1 MGFRGVGA
9 IHESPVQASEYFLY
23 HSYLESRI
31 SYLFWRQ
38 PKINIF
44 LKGFFILCRNI
55 FQYGLDKCYMFRG
68 DLMRSV
74 GKTDI
79 GLVRKVN
86 EDSFLCEKL
95 DGIEDTYLYIVAD
108 GMGGHNAGEVA
119 SSMAVEEIASYIKE
133 NIGELMLGDREIQ
146 DLIRNAITHAND
158 KVYKTSI
165 LKSNCLGMGT
175 TLSMVL
181 VKGTVIYIGHVGD
194 SRIYLIRENRIERL
208 TEDHSLVAELIKAG
222 TIKPEEAANHPQKN
236 VITKA
241 LGTEY
246 TLEPD
251 VSRCDMQNG
260 DIILICTDGL
270 SNTVYEE
277 DIVDLVVNTSDLN
290 EACELLVNKAKEKG
304 GFDNITAVVIQMCKG
319 GDYSG
324 R

>member
-1 MGFRGVGA
+1 
-9 IHESPVQASEYFLY
+9 
-23 HSYLESRI
+23 
-31 SYLFWRQ
+31 
-38 PKINIF
+38 
-44 LKGFFILCRNI
+44 
-55 FQYGLDKCYMFRG
+55 
-68 DLMRSV
+68 MRSV

>member
-1 MGFRGVGA
+1 
-9 IHESPVQASEYFLY
+9 
-23 HSYLESRI
+23 
-31 SYLFWRQ
+31 
-38 PKINIF
+38 
-44 LKGFFILCRNI
+44 
-55 FQYGLDKCYMFRG
+55 MFRG

-95 DGIEDTYLYIVAD
+95 SGNNDSHLYIVAD

-119 SSMAVEEIASYIKE
+119 SSMAVQEIAAYIRD
-133 NIGELMLGDREIQ
+133 NIQTLELGDKEIQ
-146 DLIRNAITHAND
+146 DLIRNAIMYAND

-165 LKSNCLGMGT
+165 EKSNCLGMGT

-181 VKGTVIYIGHVGD
+181 TKGSSLYIGHVGD
-194 SRIYLIRENRIERL
+194 SRVYLIRDNKISRL

-222 TIKPEEAANHPQKN
+222 TIKPEEADNHPQKN
-236 VITKA
+236 VITRA

-251 VSRCDMQNG
+251 VSQCSMQSG
-260 DIILICTDGL
+260 DFILICTDGL
-270 SNTVYEE
+270 SNAINEQDMVYA
-277 DIVDLVVNTSDLN
+277 VLNASDLN
-290 EACELLVNKAKEKG
+290 EACELLVSKAKENG
-304 GFDNITAVVIQMCKG
+304 GFDNITLVAIKMGKG
-319 GDYSG
+319 GDYNG